1 MISHYSPTGFSVGFG
16 RSQGAI
22 FSDVASHTYLYTILN
37 FPVGAVTVD
46 IVTEEDEEGLK
57 QYQGYYSDFWD

>member
-1 MISHYSPTGFSVGFG
+1 MISHYSPTGFSAGFG
-16 RSQGAI
+16 RSQRAR
-22 FSDVASHTYLYTILN
+22 FLDVASHTYLYNILN

-57 QYQGYYSDFWD
+57 LYQQYYSDFWN